1 MGTALTGHSTDA
13 LVTKVVGNYNIV
25 DNILN
30 FVDPPVGQTPFGTST
45 NRPDERDWT
54 GIATGSSFQ
63 GRIFLRSGVQDTSNE
78 TYYRNKV
85 LDDISAGFN
94 GTERLFTLQSESSNV
109 GGISTENAV
118 VLINDVFQGPGATSD
133 YTIEES
139 SGISS
144 IRFAGTASSVSYD
157 VNSSN
162 LPVGGVIVSVGM
174 TDQGLGFQPLI
185 SAGGTATVSAAGTI
199 SAISIGNSGSGYR
212 AGIQTVVNVG
222 VALSSTSAPSIEFIG
237 TAAISNGN
245 IVSVAITN
253 PGTGYTT
260 SNVPYVIFDDP
271 LSYSGIALTYSSV
284 SSGVGSGAK
293 MDVVVGQG
301 SSIISFEI
309 SNTGFGYKPGEK
321 LTVPIGGL
329 TGIPT
334 TSSYRE
340 MLLDVQ
346 TTFTDEF
353 TAWSLG
359 TLQVLDNL
367 DDLFDGSTVAFSLR
381 NSGSLITI
389 RAAKGSNINVQDV
402 LLVFINDTL
411 QVPGEGYIFTGG
423 STITFTEA
431 PKVGDKSKIIF
442 YKGTGAVDVVFRDII
457 PPVKIGDTLQI
468 LADESR
474 GQESFLDEDVRVVD
488 QINATDLITT
498 DPYYGPGN
506 TADENLTRP
515 VTLCRQTEDK
525 IIDNIEVGKDRELYE
540 PGIQPG
546 AYLLKSVG
554 IGSTTIYVDNIRP
567 FFNSQVEDA
576 TSLTFQ
582 NKVTLVS
589 QDTKT
594 GAAATAIVS
603 GLGTISSISISS
615 GGVGYSTTPTVS
627 IGNTAQSVGLGTTA
641 VATASITAGVV
652 TSITL
657 SNAGT
662 GYTNTNPPQVLIAPP
677 ASNVETNSV
686 GSYAGDNGIVVGFG
700 TTASGSDLQIVL
712 DLHVPAGSFMR
723 DASLTGTAVTISG
736 ISTNDY
742 FMVYNSN
749 VGLATTSI
757 TSKDNGGSTIG
768 IGSEYID
775 NVYQVASVSTIESN
789 ITGIGTTHIR
799 RVQATVVGLG
809 TTTGGIYTT
818 SNYMG
823 DYSWGRI
830 DLTGRAQSYTYN
842 FYGEDGVGGISTSG
856 LVRRTNPLKF
866 TNYIV

>member
-1 MGTALTGHSTDA
+1 MLEEYQLKT
-13 LVTKVVGNYNIV
+13 
-25 DNILN
+25 
-30 FVDPPVGQTPFGTST
+30 Q
-45 NRPDERDWT
+45 
-54 GIATGSSFQ
+54 
-63 GRIFLRSGVQDTSNE
+63 
-78 TYYRNKV
+78 
-85 LDDISAGFN
+85 
-94 GTERLFTLQSESSNV
+94 LF
-109 GGISTENAV
+109 
-118 VLINDVFQGPGATSD
+118 LINDIFQGPGATSD

-144 IRFAGTASSVSYD
+144 IRFAGTATSVSYD

-174 TDQGLGFQPLI
+174 TDQGLGFQPLV
-185 SAGGTATVSAAGTI
+185 SAGGTATVSGLGTI

-212 AGIQTVVNVG
+212 AGIQTVNVG

-237 TAAISNGN
+237 TATISNGN

-260 SNVPYVIFDDP
+260 TNVPYVIFDDP

-284 SSGVGSGAK
+284 SSGIGSGATI
-293 MDVVVGQG
+293 DIVVGQG
-301 SSIISFEI
+301 SSIIDFEI
-309 SNTGFGYKPGEK
+309 RNTGFGFKSGEK

-334 TSSYRE
+334 TSTYRE
-340 MLLDVQ
+340 PLIDVQ
-346 TTFTDEF
+346 KVFTDEF

-381 NSGSLITI
+381 DSGSLITI

-411 QVPGEGYIFTGG
+411 QVPGEGYTFNGG

-468 LADESR
+468 ESDTIH
-474 GQESFLDEDVRVVD
+474 LNEDPRVVD
-488 QINATDLITT
+488 QIDSTDIITT

-506 TADENLTRP
+506 TADENLVRP

-525 IIDNIEVGKDRELYE
+525 IIDNKEVGKDRELYE
-540 PGIQPG
+540 PGINPG
-546 AYLLKSVG
+546 AYLIKSVG

-567 FFNSQVEDA
+567 FFDSKVEDA

-615 GGVGYSTTPTVS
+615 GGVGYSTTPTIS
-627 IGNTAQSVGLGTTA
+627 IGGTAQSVGLGTTA

-662 GYTNTNPPQVLIAPP
+662 GYTTAKPPQVLIAPP
-677 ASNVETNSV
+677 TSNVETNSV
-686 GSYAGDNGIVVGFG
+686 GSFSGDSGIVVGFG
-700 TTASGSDLQIVL
+700 TTSSGSDLQIVL
-712 DLHVPAGSFMR
+712 DLHVPAGIIYER
-723 DASLTGTAVTISG
+723 C
-736 ISTNDY
+736 
-742 FMVYNSN
+742 
-749 VGLATTSI
+749 
-757 TSKDNGGSTIG
+757 
-768 IGSEYID
+768 
-775 NVYQVASVSTIESN
+775 VSCWN
-789 ITGIGTTHIR
+789 R
-799 RVQATVVGLG
+799 C
-809 TTTGGIYTT
+809 
-818 SNYMG
+818 NNK
-823 DYSWGRI
+823 W
-830 DLTGRAQSYTYN
+830 N
-842 FYGEDGVGGISTSG
+842 W
-856 LVRRTNPLKF
+856 NK
-866 TNYIV
+866 